1 VKLLTT
7 LLIAVLAALAVYSAR
22 RRIVFAL
29 KTGAV
34 VYIVLLFG
42 RLILSAGSFA
52 DRWEDIL
59 WPVLIMLVGWVIL
72 WWISTTYAERRGR
85 KTPGPVTRV
94 KSASGAG
101 RPGR

>member
-1 VKLLTT
+1 MKLLTT

-34 VYIVLLFG
+34 VYIVLLFA
-42 RLILSAGSFA
+42 RLVISAGSFA
-52 DRWEDIL
+52 DRWEDLL
-59 WPVLIMLVGWVIL
+59 WPVLIMLVAWVIL
-72 WWISTTYAERRGR
+72 WWTSTAYVERRDR
-85 KTPGPVTRV
+85 KSPAPIKT
-94 KSASGAG
+94 ASGVG

>member
-7 LLIAVLAALAVYSAR
+7 LLLATLAALAVYSAR

-42 RLILSAGSFA
+42 RLLLSAGSLG
-52 DRWEDIL
+52 DRWEDLI
-59 WPVLIMLVGWVIL
+59 WPVFFMLIGWVIL
-72 WWISTTYAERRGR
+72 WRVSTTYGERRSKSLRSASEAGRRGR
-85 KTPGPVTRV
+85 RF
-94 KSASGAG
+94 
-101 RPGR
+101 R